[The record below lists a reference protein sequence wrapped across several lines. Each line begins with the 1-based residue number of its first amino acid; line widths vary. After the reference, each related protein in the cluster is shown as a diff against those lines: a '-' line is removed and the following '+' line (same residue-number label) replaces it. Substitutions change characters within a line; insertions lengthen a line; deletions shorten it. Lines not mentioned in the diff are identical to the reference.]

1 MYAVI
6 AALHKWSG
14 IINFQPVLVQTDHRA
29 LEHWVTENVETPSG
43 PRGRRGRWHE
53 ILSQFDLEI
62 EYLPGAENTVA
73 DAMSRWAYPASSSR
87 QDVSWHGTKEAKEE
101 VDQQITQDFLESRG
115 LLVVRSTDEE
125 NSFWCHVLPQAQET
139 ARVCPVKFK
148 FWRDMTPE
156 ERAKELE
163 RRATTTPETSS
174 TLEGAGPAT
183 PDPIPRGPLI
193 EPTGEFESGGQ
204 GHSLPTPDPA
214 RPPAGFRFTPR
225 RPEVGSTQ
233 NVYILDEEW
242 GANYEKSDD
251 FKADWINCHRG
262 GTMSWPPDVQLF
274 RNKLYKNGKL
284 CVPDDRAEPVLL
296 ALHVESGHPGVKR
309 LALAANAQFL
319 FSASVPVQKI
329 IENIRKG
336 CLVCQACDS
345 PNTPLAR
352 PLKMNPV
359 IEGFWSSMCLDVF
372 SMPPV
377 EWGGAQFDAI
387 LLCVD
392 RATSWII
399 AKPVLGE
406 GFTGEKA
413 ANLLMD
419 SGWGEVAIPSI
430 ITSDRGV
437 QFVSQFFRTCCS
449 RLGIRQAFS
458 QAYRPQANGRAEV
471 AGQTLINT
479 LRKLQADH
487 EINWVEGL
495 PRALRLRHDL
505 PNPETGLSPYQLVFG
520 RERPVGG
527 LPYSIP
533 RSNPDAQEFFDG
545 IELIDRWALDI
556 LRKELHRVQE
566 YENRKRPLGP
576 EFQVGQWVWFRR
588 PTVVAGPKINT
599 SWNGPYRIISQV
611 GERSWVIHV
620 GPHDDREVHDDQLKL
635 CLTYSPLE
643 NYYPMVYRRGDPH
656 VSSLDFQI
664 KKVVEARRTAEGLEF
679 FIEWNE
685 EAGGGASW
693 VLARTLGPAWAQAF
707 EQTLALSPSAT

>member
-1 MYAVI
+1 MGLKNAGSQFQRMMEWVLRDLPNVDPYLDDILIGSMGDNLEELIENHYRDVVRVMETLQSQTLVCNPVKSLFFQREVEFCGHILRDGVRSPAPGKLLPIQKWVLPRTVTELRQFLGLTNYFSEYVPNYAETAAPLMGKLKLNREDGKKGSKLPVVFGEVERRAFEELKRKLADNLSLFQPQLDQPFILRTDASDTAIGAQLCQKLDGKLRTVALYSRKLTSSQLNWAVKEKEMYAVI

-319 FSASVPVQKI
+319 FSASVPVQK
-329 IENIRKG
+329 K
-336 CLVCQACDS
+336 
-345 PNTPLAR
+345 
-352 PLKMNPV
+352 LKISV
-359 IEGFWSSMCLDVF
+359 RDVWC
-372 SMPPV
+372 V
-377 EWGGAQFDAI
+377 KRAI
-387 LLCVD
+387 HRTLL
-392 RATSWII
+392 W
-399 AKPVLGE
+399 
-406 GFTGEKA
+406 
-413 ANLLMD
+413 
-419 SGWGEVAIPSI
+419 
-430 ITSDRGV
+430 
-437 QFVSQFFRTCCS
+437 
-449 RLGIRQAFS
+449 
-458 QAYRPQANGRAEV
+458 
-471 AGQTLINT
+471 
-479 LRKLQADH
+479 H
-487 EINWVEGL
+487 
-495 PRALRLRHDL
+495 
-505 PNPETGLSPYQLVFG
+505 GLS
-520 RERPVGG
+520 
-527 LPYSIP
+527 
-533 RSNPDAQEFFDG
+533 
-545 IELIDRWALDI
+545 
-556 LRKELHRVQE
+556 K
-566 YENRKRPLGP
+566 
-576 EFQVGQWVWFRR
+576 
-588 PTVVAGPKINT
+588 
-599 SWNGPYRIISQV
+599 
-611 GERSWVIHV
+611 
-620 GPHDDREVHDDQLKL
+620 
-635 CLTYSPLE
+635 
-643 NYYPMVYRRGDPH
+643 
-656 VSSLDFQI
+656 
-664 KKVVEARRTAEGLEF
+664 
-679 FIEWNE
+679 
-685 EAGGGASW
+685 
-693 VLARTLGPAWAQAF
+693 
-707 EQTLALSPSAT
+707 